1 MSLKGFIKDFPKTSG
16 VYRMYDSEGTIIYVG
31 KARNL
36 RDRVSSYF
44 ASSHLLN
51 AKTQSMME
59 HVVRIEYIETISE
72 FDALLFE
79 ASLIKKYKPKYNII
93 WRDDKHPIYIKI
105 TTGEEFPKIFTS
117 RREDDPKSTYVGPFP
132 SARLTRQLLKWLR
145 HIFPYCNQTHDRK
158 PCFYTHLGL
167 CNPCPAE
174 ICKAEGAEKTRL
186 KRMYRRNVKHVMSV
200 LGGNTNDVVEELE
213 KEMRAQVS
221 HQLFEEAAK
230 SRDRITNLK
239 QMTQM
244 RFTTQE
250 YLENPN
256 LREGVRQQELDELQA
271 WLREIA
277 ENHPLIHAIPS
288 SLSKIECI
296 DISNISGT
304 NAVGSL
310 VVVEEGEP
318 AKQWYR
324 RFKIRTKSTPDDPF
338 MIAEVTRRR
347 FRHTDWVY
355 PNLFVVDGGKS
366 QLGSALKV
374 INELGV
380 GCMVVG
386 LAKRIEELVFP
397 LEDGTF
403 LVKKIPDD
411 NLGLHVLQRLRD
423 EAHRFA
429 ITYHRL
435 LRSKQFTKETLKK

>member
-1 MSLKGFIKDFPKTSG
+1 MNLKDSIKEFPKTSG
-16 VYRMYDSEGTIIYVG
+16 VYRMYNDAGTIVYVG
-31 KARNL
+31 KAVNL

-44 ASSHLLN
+44 AASHLLN

-59 HVVRIEYIETISE
+59 HVVKIEYIETISE

-117 RREDDPKSTYVGPFP
+117 RREDDPKSTYFGPFP
-132 SARLTRQLLKWLR
+132 SARLTRQMLKWLR
-145 HIFPYCNQTHDRK
+145 HIFPYCNRTHDRK

-167 CNPCPAE
+167 CNPCPAD
-174 ICKAEGAEKTRL
+174 IVKAEGDERTRM
-186 KRMYRRNVKHVMSV
+186 KRAYRRNVKHIITV
-200 LGGNTNDVVEELE
+200 LAGNTSDVIHDLE
-213 KEMRAQVS
+213 KEMRVHVS
-221 HQLFEEAAK
+221 HQLFEDAAK
-230 SRDRITNLK
+230 SRDRIANLK
-239 QMTQM
+239 NMTQM

-256 LREGVRQQELDELQA
+256 LREGVRQQELEELLQ
-271 WLREIA
+271 WLHEVA
-277 ENHPLIHAIPS
+277 GSNPLIHTIPA

-310 VVVEEGEP
+310 VVVEDGEP

-347 FRHTDWVY
+347 FKHTEWTY

-374 INELGV
+374 IQELDV
-380 GCMVVG
+380 PCMVVG

-397 LEDGTF
+397 LEDAKF
-403 LVKKIPDD
+403 LVKKIPDN

-435 LRSKQFTKETLKK
+435 LRSKKILKS